1 MVMAY
6 FMPSH
11 PKHGLRTSADELQC
25 TRRQSVELLTHGL
38 TIFPGGGRCPAR
50 YIGFRGNLCMALKKR
65 DTVTTSSVYSGSRT
79 LIRYPA
85 SY

>member
-1 MVMAY
+1 MAY

-38 TIFPGGGRCPAR
+38 TIFRGGG
-50 YIGFRGNLCMALKKR
+50 GGGGDVLH
-65 DTVTTSSVYSGSRT
+65 DTSDLGETFAW
-79 LIRYPA
+79 P
-85 SY
+85 